1 MTTHPQAEAVSSLL
15 HKFQNNNFNIVG
27 VSDGEE
33 FEKIEEGSKLS
44 KRKQA
49 VEVVCSVD
57 QSIVH
62 LFDENGENCAL
73 FIVLGNDDHEIVAD
87 FSSPRHIFPVV
98 DEIVDAFVEQ
108 WEK

>member
-1 MTTHPQAEAVSSLL
+1 MTTHPQAKAVSSLL
-15 HKFQNNNFNIVG
+15 HIFQNNNFKILG
-27 VSDGEE
+27 VYDGEE
-33 FEKIEEGSKLS
+33 FEEMKEGSKLS
-44 KRKQA
+44 NRRQA

-57 QSIVH
+57 ESWVR
-62 LFDENGENCAL
+62 LCDADGVNCHL

-87 FSSPRHIFPVV
+87 FSCPAHIFSVL